1 MMSEKTK
8 DRGNK
13 GQTQKDRPRMFAR
26 MLKKPQ
32 WVYNPI
38 FDS

>member
-13 GQTQKDRPRMFAR
+13 GQTQKDRPRMLVRTEMAGAF
-26 MLKKPQ
+26 
-32 WVYNPI
+32 
-38 FDS
+38 S